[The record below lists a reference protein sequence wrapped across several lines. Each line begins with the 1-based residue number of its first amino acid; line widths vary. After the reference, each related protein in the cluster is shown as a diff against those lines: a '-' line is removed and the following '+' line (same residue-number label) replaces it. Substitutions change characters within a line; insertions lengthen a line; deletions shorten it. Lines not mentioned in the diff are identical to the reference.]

1 MTHAWHARLCHS
13 NPVTLWVAAVCN
25 MTLGLVNYVVAMYR
39 SNIGTSSS
47 NWSSMSEWNELRK
60 RKGTA
65 LKHIH
70 SNA

>member
-1 MTHAWHARLCHS
+1 MGGGS
-13 NPVTLWVAAVCN
+13 VTLWVAAVCI

-39 SNIGTSSS
+39 SNIGF
-47 NWSSMSEWNELRK
+47 ERVELAVVTGVVCQNGMNYARE
-60 RKGTA
+60 RVREGTA